1 MATVYNWGI
10 SQMNEI
16 PQDGSL
22 LDVVVAVYWRRT
34 ATIEINSIKYVAN
47 EIGTMVCTTPSST
60 DFTAYPDL
68 TFEQVCGWLDAGLDV
83 PALDAQLD
91 IQLENLINP
100 PIINLPLPW
109 VPASTPPSPD
119 TSGTSGTSGTD
130 GTSGTAGTYG
140 TSETLGI

>member
-1 MATVYNWGI
+1 MATVYNWVI
-10 SQMNEI
+10 SQMDEV

-22 LDVVVAVYWRRT
+22 LDVVVTVHWRRN
-34 ATIEINSIKYVAN
+34 ATIEVNSISYFTDDFGAMACV
-47 EIGTMVCTTPSST
+47 TPSPT

-83 PALDAQLD
+83 PSIDAKLD

-100 PIINLPLPW
+100 PIISLPLPW
-109 VPASTPPSPD
+109 APAPVPPIPD

-130 GTSGTAGTYG
+130 GTSGTAGTDG
-140 TSETLGI
+140 TSGTSGI